1 MAVNAPARYTAR
13 MEESVNIAE
22 DVAYERLSTG
32 ILEFTVRAAI
42 ARSED
47 DSEWEHEE
55 LRRRGLSGIQIFRNG
70 KAIWT
75 DPDIFETELAEAR
88 RSKCESRFDERN
100 ELDPTFLEELDRNL
114 RQRWR
119 LAGYE
124 VSSLLGSMK
133 ALFSELE
140 SDVKDRVADPGLCL
154 SGRLRGAQ
162 RFRGRLSEHLPVVGG
177 EVSHVPKAPCGRDVD
192 DANSRRP
199 RALKCLP
206 NPA

>member
-1 MAVNAPARYTAR
+1 MAISAPARYSAR

-22 DVAYERLSTG
+22 DVAYERLSTD

-42 ARSED
+42 ARSGDE
-47 DSEWEHEE
+47 SEWEYDE

-75 DPDIFETELAEAR
+75 DSNIFEVELAEAR
-88 RSKCESRFDERN
+88 RSKCEGRFDEMN

-124 VSSLLGSMK
+124 VSSLLGTMK

-140 SDVKDRVADPGLCL
+140 SDVRDRVADA
-154 SGRLRGAQ
+154 R
-162 RFRGRLSEHLPVVGG
+162 
-177 EVSHVPKAPCGRDVD
+177 
-192 DANSRRP
+192 
-199 RALKCLP
+199 RALTDEILASACSDVYEVRSVSEGDSP
-206 NPA
+206 NISR

>member
-13 MEESVNIAE
+13 MEDSLNIAE

-32 ILEFTVRAAI
+32 IPEFTVRAAI

-47 DSEWEHEE
+47 ESEWGHEE

-70 KAIWT
+70 RAIWT
-75 DPDIFETELAEAR
+75 DRDIFEVELAEAR
-88 RSKCESRFDERN
+88 RSKCEGRFDERN
-100 ELDPTFLEELDRNL
+100 ELDPTFLEDLDRDL

-133 ALFSELE
+133 GLFSELE
-140 SDVKDRVADPGLCL
+140 SDVKDRIADARQALTDEILASACPD
-154 SGRLRGAQ
+154 
-162 RFRGRLSEHLPVVGG
+162 VY
-177 EVSHVPKAPCGRDVD
+177 EVRNVCEGDSP
-192 DANSRRP
+192 NISR
-199 RALKCLP
+199 
-206 NPA
+206 

>member
-75 DPDIFETELAEAR
+75 DRDTFETELAEAR
-88 RSKCESRFDERN
+88 RSKCEGRFDERN

-119 LAGYE
+119 LAGYD
-124 VSSLLGSMK
+124 VASLLGSMK

-140 SDVKDRVADPGLCL
+140 SDARDRIADARQALTDEILASACPD
-154 SGRLRGAQ
+154 
-162 RFRGRLSEHLPVVGG
+162 VY
-177 EVSHVPKAPCGRDVD
+177 EVRSVSDGDSP
-192 DANSRRP
+192 NISR
-199 RALKCLP
+199 
-206 NPA
+206 

>member
-47 DSEWEHEE
+47 ESEWEHEE
-55 LRRRGLSGIQIFRNG
+55 LRRRGLGGIQIFRNG

-75 DPDIFETELAEAR
+75 DRDIFEAELAEAR
-88 RSKCESRFDERN
+88 RSKCEAYFDERN
-100 ELDPTFLEELDRNL
+100 ELDPTFLEELDRDL

-124 VSSLLGSMK
+124 VATLLGSMK

-140 SDVKDRVADPGLCL
+140 SDVRDRIADA
-154 SGRLRGAQ
+154 R
-162 RFRGRLSEHLPVVGG
+162 
-177 EVSHVPKAPCGRDVD
+177 
-192 DANSRRP
+192 
-199 RALKCLP
+199 RALTDEILASACPDAYEVRNVSEGDSP
-206 NPA
+206 NISR

>member
-13 MEESVNIAE
+13 MEESVSIAE
-22 DVAYERLSTG
+22 DVAYERLSTV
-32 ILEFTVRAAI
+32 ILEFAVRAAI

-47 DSEWEHEE
+47 ESKWEHEE

-75 DPDIFETELAEAR
+75 DRDTFETELAEAR
-88 RSKCESRFDERN
+88 RSKCEGYFDERN
-100 ELDPTFLEELDRNL
+100 ELDPTFLEELDRDL
-114 RQRWR
+114 RQRLR

-140 SDVKDRVADPGLCL
+140 SDVKDRTADARQALTDEIL
-154 SGRLRGAQ
+154 SSACADVYDERSV
-162 RFRGRLSEHLPVVGG
+162 SEGDSP
-177 EVSHVPKAPCGRDVD
+177 
-192 DANSRRP
+192 NISR
-199 RALKCLP
+199 
-206 NPA
+206 